1 MVGIIL
7 ASHGKLAEG
16 MLQSSTMIFGEQDNM
31 KAVSI
36 TASEGQDEFQKK
48 LKDAVSTLDNQ
59 DEVLFLVDLWGG
71 TPFNQTNLLWE
82 ENKEKWAVVAGLNL
96 PMLIEAL
103 ASRLS
108 MDSAQEIAK
117 GILNTA
123 REGIKGMPDTLEAE
137 TSNNNVDTANEADA
151 NVGAPGK
158 MQYPLARIDSR
169 LLHGQVATSWT
180 REANPTRII
189 VAYDS
194 VAEDE
199 LRTKLI
205 KQAAPSG
212 IKAHVI
218 PIRQL
223 IKIAKDDQ
231 HFGGQRA
238 LLLFE
243 NPQDVLEAVE
253 GGVPLDTINVG
264 S

>member
-7 ASHGKLAEG
+7 ASHGEFAEG
-16 MLQSSTMIFGEQDNM
+16 ILHSSTMIFGEQDNM

-36 TASEGQDEFQKK
+36 TPSEGPDELQEK

-71 TPFNQTNLLWE
+71 TPSNQTNLLCE
-82 ENKEKWAVVAGLNL
+82 ESKEKWAVVSGLNL

-108 MDSAQEIAK
+108 MDSAHQIAK
-117 GILNTA
+117 SIITTA
-123 REGIKGMPDTLEAE
+123 KDGIKGMPETLEPE
-137 TSNNNVDTANEADA
+137 TSNSDADTANEAAA

-158 MQYPLARIDSR
+158 MEYPLARIDSR

-189 VAYDS
+189 VASDS

-205 KQAAPSG
+205 KQ
-212 IKAHVI
+212 
-218 PIRQL
+218 
-223 IKIAKDDQ
+223 
-231 HFGGQRA
+231 
-238 LLLFE
+238 
-243 NPQDVLEAVE
+243 
-253 GGVPLDTINVG
+253 
-264 S
+264 